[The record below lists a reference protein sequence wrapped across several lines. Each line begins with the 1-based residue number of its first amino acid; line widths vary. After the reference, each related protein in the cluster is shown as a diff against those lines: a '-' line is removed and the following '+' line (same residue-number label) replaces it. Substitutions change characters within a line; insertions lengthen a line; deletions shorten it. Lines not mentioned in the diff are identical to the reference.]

1 MIAETNSSAIH
12 YDVSGDGDALVL
24 ISGLGGLGAFWK
36 PVVPLLA
43 ERFRV
48 VTFDHPGVGKSPT
61 RVGQT
66 IPGIAEAVL
75 AVMDREQIR
84 TAHFVGHS
92 TGSLVAQTLALD
104 YAERCERLV
113 LSGGW
118 AQVDKRFRDLFAFR
132 RFLLENCGAAAYNA
146 LSRIGGY
153 DGRWYSDNLAT
164 DSAPDFSLAQEADV
178 ATIVKRLDMLLAY
191 DRVADLPGLHKD
203 VLVIG
208 AADDFIVPFYNSED
222 LARLIPAAELKQLDG
237 GHFFPQVHPKA
248 FAMSVTSFLERK

>member
-1 MIAETNSSAIH
+1 MIAETSSSAIH
-12 YDVSGDGDALVL
+12 YNVSGDGDALVL
-24 ISGLGGLGAFWK
+24 ISGLGGLGAFWN

-43 ERFRV
+43 ERYRV
-48 VTFDHPGVGKSPT
+48 ITFDHPGVGKSPT
-61 RVGQT
+61 RDGQT

-75 AVMDREQIR
+75 AVMGREHIR

-104 YAERCERLV
+104 HSDRCERVV

-118 AQVDKRFRDLFAFR
+118 AQVDRRFRDLFAFR
-132 RFLLENCGAAAYNA
+132 RYLLENCGVAAYSA

-153 DGRWYSDNLAT
+153 DGRWYSEHLA
-164 DSAPDFSLAQEADV
+164 AEAPPDFSITQEADV
-178 ATIVKRLDMLLAY
+178 ATIVKRLDMLLGY
-191 DRVADLPGLHKD
+191 DRATDLDGLHKD
-203 VLVIG
+203 VLVVG

-222 LARLIPAAELKQLDG
+222 LARLIPTAELKQLNG

-248 FAMSVTSFLERK
+248 FAMLVTSFLERK

>member
-1 MIAETNSSAIH
+1 MH
-12 YDVSGDGDALVL
+12 YDVAGDGDALVL

-48 VTFDHPGVGKSPT
+48 VTLDHPGVGKSST
-61 RVGQT
+61 REGQT

-75 AVMDREQIR
+75 AVMDRERIQ

-104 YAERCERLV
+104 YTSRCERVV

-118 AQVDKRFRDLFAFR
+118 ARVDKRFRDLFAFR
-132 RFLLENCGAAAYNA
+132 RFLLETNGVAAYNA

-153 DGRWYSDNLAT
+153 DGRWYSENLAS
-164 DSAPDFSLAQEADV
+164 DSAPDFSAEQEADV
-178 ATIVKRLDMLLAY
+178 ATIVKRLDMLLGY
-191 DRVADLPGLHKD
+191 ERVADLAALHKD

-222 LARLIPAAELKQLDG
+222 LVRLIPAAELKQLDG

-248 FAMSVTSFLERK
+248 FAMCVTSFLERK